1 MMRLSIMAGLVL
13 ASSAVRAGG
22 IPYASSADV
31 PDYVATMTAEEMWGK
46 STGPQTRIVTQH
58 GGWVRVDEQ
67 QATIYGNPAKQ
78 TSIVIRPHPE
88 ASYSSVLIYREIPA
102 SSLGVRG
109 TSQTGQTELHAGET
123 CTVRKLLRGDPDRMK
138 NGPQWLSCL
147 TADGIEIG
155 AKVLG
160 NGGSPE
166 EQVTLVRLER
176 RPVSTE
182 EVSPP
187 ADLLDVAQWLHFDDK
202 SAQDATAVEQSPD
215 YALHMHSE
223 DATRTVRRHSA
234 WTYDERSYADGRR
247 YLIIWNDQTG
257 QQLSFNT
264 LKGGAFEHLSML
276 QKYLPGQR
284 IYFPNGRGLAGAPKS
299 TGKNSSV
306 MGEPCAWFDMTP
318 NMADGSLHHCLTQ
331 DGIPLKIRTG
341 GLGPSE
347 EFVADEVQR
356 RDLKAEEILPP
367 ADVLTR
373 SNWDFPE

>member
-1 MMRLSIMAGLVL
+1 MKLSIMAGFLL
-13 ASSAVRAGG
+13 ASSPAWAGG
-22 IPYASSADV
+22 IPYAPSADV
-31 PDYVATMTAEEMWGK
+31 PDYVATMTTEQAWGK

-67 QATIYGNPAKQ
+67 QATIYGNPAIE
-78 TSIVIRPHPE
+78 TSIVIRPHPQ
-88 ASYSSVLIYREIPA
+88 ASYSSVLIYRETPE

-160 NGGSPE
+160 NSGSPQE
-166 EQVTLVRLER
+166 LVTLVRLER
-176 RPVSTE
+176 RPVPAE
-182 EVSPP
+182 DVRPP
-187 ADLLDVAQWLHFDDK
+187 ADLLDVAQWLHFDDQ
-202 SAQDATAVEQSPD
+202 SAPGATDGEQSPD

-223 DATRTVRRHSA
+223 GATRTVRRHGG

-247 YLIIWNDQTG
+247 YLVIWNDRTG

-264 LKGGAFEHLSML
+264 LKGGAFERLSML

-284 IYFPNGRGLAGAPKS
+284 IYFPNGLGSAGTPKR

-306 MGEPCAWFDMTP
+306 LGVPCAWFDMTP

-331 DGIPLKIRTG
+331 DGIPLKIRSG
-341 GLGPSE
+341 GWGSE
-347 EFVADEVQR
+347 EFVADEIQR
-356 RDLKAEEILPP
+356 RDIKTEEFLPP
-367 ADVLTR
+367 ADVLAR
-373 SNWDFPE
+373 SNWDIPG